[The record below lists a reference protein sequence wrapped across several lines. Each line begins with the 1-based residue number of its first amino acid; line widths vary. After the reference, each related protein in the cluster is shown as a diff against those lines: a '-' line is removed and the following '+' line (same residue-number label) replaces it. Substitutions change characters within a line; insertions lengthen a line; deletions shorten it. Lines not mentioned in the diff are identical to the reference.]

1 MFGKQGRY
9 SLFPEGLIREIENL
23 TSHKQKMLAAA
34 SHLFEYGVACIPIA
48 QLASK
53 ANRAQALSEL
63 DDEISIMPEFI
74 PEHCEAGASFMDGG
88 RVNKRKLVMGGF
100 AALGTASSFH
110 NKFVRDMRLLVHK
123 YALELFRALVRL
135 PEFITKYPHADTY
148 KLEQII
154 DRLMVRPIGD
164 TPSAEAWHRDSSPQ
178 AALLDLI
185 FGGWVNFSQHVQHF
199 SCQLKSHHSA
209 EGSSV
214 SKVGFSPIHDKA
226 LLAELAASK
235 SLIAVNP
242 GEWLVFFDGIVHEI
256 NARKQKEVS
265 ARQFLG
271 WRLTQEDA
279 PLMGA
284 EALEEVLSTGAI
296 VPMKSGQMPPMYAK
310 LHIVNWVRPLE
321 TWSVEA
327 IRPDLLEEVRV
338 AGTWRT
344 LVPRYMPSL
353 EDLDAVWTPYEAHE
367 KELLYPNPI

>member
-1 MFGKQGRY
+1 
-9 SLFPEGLIREIENL
+9 
-23 TSHKQKMLAAA
+23 MLAAA
-34 SHLFEYGVACIPIA
+34 SHLFKYGVVCIPIA
-48 QLASK
+48 QLASI
-53 ANRAQALSEL
+53 ADRAQALREL

-74 PEHCEAGASFMDGG
+74 PEHCEAGASFTDGG

-110 NKFVRDMRLLVHK
+110 NKFVRDMRLLVHT
-123 YALELFRALVRL
+123 YAIELFRELVRM
-135 PEFITKYPHADTY
+135 PEFIAKYPHADTY

-154 DRLMVRPIGD
+154 DRLMVRAIGD
-164 TPSAEAWHRDSSPQ
+164 MPSAEAWHRDSSPQ

-185 FGGWVNFSQHVQHF
+185 FGGWVNFSQHVQLF

-214 SKVGFSPIHDKA
+214 SKVGFSPIRDKA
-226 LLAELAASK
+226 LLVELAASK
-235 SLIAVNP
+235 SLITVNP

-256 NARKQKEVS
+256 NAKKQQEVS
-265 ARQFLG
+265 ARLFIG
-271 WRLTQEDA
+271 MRLTQEDA

-284 EALEEVLSTGAI
+284 EKLEEVLSTGAI
-296 VPMKSGQMPPMYAK
+296 VSMKSGQMPPMYAK
-310 LHIVNWVRPLE
+310 LHIVNWVRQLE

-367 KELLYPNPI
+367 KELLYPKPM